1 MPDLGPFGSASPVVF
16 GLTAAAL
23 WGTADFGGG
32 LASRRTTLFGV
43 ILVSQVAGIAGAVL
57 LAIARAEPLPAV
69 LDIAWSVIGGLLAAV
84 GIIGLYGALAVG
96 RMSVVA
102 PVTAVLAALVPV
114 SFGIV
119 TQGLPVAS
127 VVIGIALS
135 ILAVVLV
142 SRVPGHSGKPPNASE
157 AGSRSGLDLALVGG
171 VGLGLFAVAISRVD
185 PAIVFGPLAIVRVTE
200 ASAVALVAVA
210 LRRPAAISV
219 ALVPVVLIVGV
230 LDMGGNAGFLFA
242 RQTGP
247 LAVAATLS
255 SLYPI
260 TTIVLAALLLRE
272 RLTLTHGLGIAAAL
286 AGIGLISSGSVGS
299 A

>member
-1 MPDLGPFGSASPVVF
+1 MSDPGPLGSASPVVF

-32 LASRRTTLFGV
+32 LASRRATLYGV
-43 ILVSQVAGIAGAVL
+43 ILVSQVAGVAAAVA
-57 LAIARAEPLPAV
+57 LAIARAEPWPGM
-69 LDIAWSVIGGLLAAV
+69 LDVAWSVVGGLLAAV
-84 GIIGLYGALAVG
+84 GIVGLYGALAVG

-127 VVIGIALS
+127 VGIGIALA
-135 ILAVVLV
+135 IVAVVLV
-142 SRVPGHSGKPPNASE
+142 SRVAEDATHGGA
-157 AGSRSGLDLALVGG
+157 ALAARSRSGLDLAVVGG
-171 VGLGLFAVAISRVD
+171 LGLGLFGVAISRVD
-185 PAIVFGPLAIVRVTE
+185 PGLVFGPLAIVRVIE
-200 ASAVALVAVA
+200 ASAVALVALA
-210 LRRPAAISV
+210 FRRPAAMSL
-219 ALVPVVLIVGV
+219 ALLPAVLVVGV

-242 RQTGP
+242 RQAGP

-260 TTIVLAALLLRE
+260 TTILLAALVLRE
-272 RLTLTHGLGIAAAL
+272 RLTLSHGVGIATAL
-286 AGIGLISSGSVGS
+286 AGIALISAGSV
-299 A
+299 APA

>member
-1 MPDLGPFGSASPVVF
+1 MPDPGLFGSASPVVF

-32 LASRRTTLFGV
+32 LASRRATLYGV
-43 ILVSQVAGIAGAVL
+43 ILVSQIAGVAAAVL
-57 LAIARAEPLPAV
+57 LAIVRAEPLPAM

-84 GIIGLYGALAVG
+84 GIVGLYGALAVG

-114 SFGIV
+114 SFGIL
-119 TQGLPVAS
+119 TQGLPVTS
-127 VVIGIALS
+127 ILIGIALAV
-135 ILAVVLV
+135 IAVVLV
-142 SRVPGHSGKPPNASE
+142 ARATHD
-157 AGSRSGLDLALVGG
+157 AGTAAHTDARSRSGFDLAVVGG
-171 VGLGLFAVAISRVD
+171 VGLGLFGVAISRVD
-185 PAIVFGPLAIVRVTE
+185 PALVFGPLAIVRVTE

-210 LRRPAAISV
+210 LRRPAAMSV
-219 ALVPVVLIVGV
+219 ALLPAVLVVGV

-260 TTIVLAALLLRE
+260 TTILLAAIVLRE
-272 RLTLTHGLGIAAAL
+272 RLTLSHGLGIATAI
-286 AGIGLISSGSVGS
+286 AGIVLISAGS
-299 A
+299 AGSA